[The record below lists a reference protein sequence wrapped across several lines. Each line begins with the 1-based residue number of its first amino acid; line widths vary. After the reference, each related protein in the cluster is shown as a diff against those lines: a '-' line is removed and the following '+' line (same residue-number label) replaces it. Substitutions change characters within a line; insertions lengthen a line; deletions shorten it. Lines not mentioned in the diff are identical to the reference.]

1 MTVLLSPAQAYYNI
15 TANAGGRGRYG
26 LGAGPSPAWCSGGA
40 SYIADRIGQQGTL
53 ATGMSQCR
61 IYSPYITAGYLPAAP
76 EAITQH
82 LLQLLADG
90 DAVFSVPG
98 TPYHVLWRRSLLDP
112 GWNNNNNETTTPVEI
127 TMVDVSSLLFGLS
140 TLWLDD
146 GFYQKHTNH
155 GWWKNSGRLG

>member
-1 MTVLLSPAQAYYNI
+1 
-15 TANAGGRGRYG
+15 
-26 LGAGPSPAWCSGGA
+26 
-40 SYIADRIGQQGTL
+40 
-53 ATGMSQCR
+53 MSQSR

-76 EAITQH
+76 GAITQH

-98 TPYHVLWRRSLLDP
+98 TPYHVLWRRSMLDP
-112 GWNNNNNETTTPVEI
+112 GWNNNNIKPTTPVEI
-127 TMVDVSSLLFGLS
+127 TMVDLSSLLFGLS

-155 GWWKNSGRLG
+155 GWWKNSGR